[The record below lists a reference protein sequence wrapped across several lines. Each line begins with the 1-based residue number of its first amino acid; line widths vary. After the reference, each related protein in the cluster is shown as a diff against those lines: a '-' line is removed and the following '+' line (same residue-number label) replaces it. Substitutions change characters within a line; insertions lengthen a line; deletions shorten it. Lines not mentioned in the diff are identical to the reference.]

1 MRIRKI
7 IRKNIERMIKCF
19 LKTEGKRKKKQE
31 LKNENDAKT
40 DNRNK
45 VSDKIRFWKW
55 KKKGKTNQIE
65 GKEKKREIGR
75 KKNVYIV
82 REKLMENMKKIM

>member
-31 LKNENDAKT
+31 LKNGNDAKT

-45 VSDKIRFWKW
+45 VSDKIRF
-55 KKKGKTNQIE
+55 
-65 GKEKKREIGR
+65 
-75 KKNVYIV
+75 
-82 REKLMENMKKIM
+82 